1 MKTKAYNCM
10 KILIKNRRR
19 GRETLLG
26 MLDVY
31 YAAGRLNDTQF
42 MELTALVDEYLPA
55 TEATETTEDEEVITE
70 E

>member
-19 GRETLLG
+19 DRETLLG
-26 MLDVY
+26 MMDVY

-55 TEATETTEDEEVITE
+55 TTETTEEETVTE